1 MNMRKLLVDG
11 RASSPVQACVGTAAS
26 GCLGEGSSAL
36 ASGQSD
42 SEYPVVQSKA
52 TLPFFSALL
61 ATAFLAAL
69 ALVPARAYAQE
80 QSSASPSQQES
91 AEPKKQAGQ
100 SHPSIAGELVK
111 ETREAAGE
119 DEEDNVKLKHGAP
132 VQWLARQI
140 GWSVHGTHLLL
151 SGLNFAIIAVI
162 VFWTGRKLLPGI
174 FRNRNASIQ
183 QALQEARAA
192 SQDANRRLADIEN
205 RLRQLDVEIG
215 QMQSAAEKEAAAE
228 EGRIKKAA
236 EEDVCKVIL
245 AAEQEIATAA
255 KQARRD
261 LTAHTAGL
269 AIALARQQI
278 NVDSNTD
285 QVLVRTFAS
294 GLATHPYSGSSNGDD
309 RGGGKD
315 GR

>member
-1 MNMRKLLVDG
+1 MKMRRFLVDG
-11 RASSPVQACVGTAAS
+11 GASSPVQAGMAK
-26 GCLGEGSSAL
+26 
-36 ASGQSD
+36 
-42 SEYPVVQSKA
+42 SKA
-52 TLPFFSALL
+52 TLLLSIFSFALMM
-61 ATAFLAAL
+61 TAFVAAL
-69 ALVPARAYAQE
+69 ALVPARAYGEE
-80 QSSASPSQQES
+80 QSSPSQAAPSQASQSQASPSQQEP
-91 AEPKKQAGQ
+91 AEPKKQGGQ

-119 DEEDNVKLKHGAP
+119 DEEENAKLKHGAP

-162 VFWTGRKLLPGI
+162 VIWAGRKFLPGI

-215 QMQSAAEKEAAAE
+215 QMQSTADREAAAE
-228 EGRIKKAA
+228 EGRIKRAA
-236 EEDVCKVIL
+236 EEDVRKVIL
-245 AAEQEIATAA
+245 AAEQEIAAA
-255 KQARRD
+255 GKQARRE
-261 LTAHTAGL
+261 LSAHTAGL
-269 AIALARQQI
+269 AIALARQEI

-294 GLATHPYSGSSNGDD
+294 GLATHPSSGSSNGDD
-309 RGGGKD
+309 KGGGKD